1 MVIGLVLHE
10 GHRARFAAAARTLSV
25 PVAWAVYRREDEIR
39 GRVAALL
46 RTEHLD
52 GLLLGQVPFAAARD
66 LLPADLPVA
75 VTRSAALDLALA
87 WARARGNG
95 WPATPVS
102 IDTFDPETV
111 DEVAAA
117 LDLDRD
123 AIAVLPFRPGQPL
136 DEVVEFHR
144 ARLAETGAAYVISVR
159 TGVAAALD
167 GHTAVLSAMA
177 TPGTIR
183 ADLHELALRVRHRHA
198 DGRRFAAAVFRSTDP
213 ASRDR
218 LAGALRDVPEF
229 AEAWIDDRGDE
240 GFVVFAPAAVFA
252 AFTRQWTD
260 LPALG
265 TPLSAGFAIGTS
277 ARRCV
282 ASAQRA
288 ADRAATE
295 VGSTGFLLS
304 DDGLMIGPLGSVT
317 EPPLEY
323 SYRDEGGGLAT
334 LATRA
339 RLSPATMSRL
349 AALERT
355 LDGRSI
361 SPGELARSLGITD
374 PSGRRLIRK
383 LSESQL
389 AVEDGSTQPHRKG
402 RPARL
407 YRLEIV
413 TAGFP
418 ITTGEW
424 RHSPASPSASQSRDE
439 DPAAAPPPGG
449 LADEATMARQRGPGH
464 ARPHRAAPPGTRA
477 GPDPEALGLDDLAKE
492 VQP

>member
-10 GHRARFAAAARTLSV
+10 GHRSRFAAAAGTLSGV
-25 PVAWAVYRREDEIR
+25 PVAWAVYQREDEIR
-39 GRVAALL
+39 DRVVDLL
-46 RTEHLD
+46 STEQLD
-52 GLLLGQVPFAAARD
+52 GLLLGQVPFAAVRD
-66 LLPADLPVA
+66 LLPAGLPVA

-136 DEVVEFHR
+136 DEVVTFHR
-144 ARLAETGAAYVISVR
+144 AHLAETRAAYVISVR

-167 GHTAVLSAMA
+167 GHTAVLSAVA

-198 DGRRFAAAVFRSTDP
+198 DGRRFAAAVFRPTDP
-213 ASRDR
+213 GSRDR
-218 LAGALRDVPEF
+218 LGRALHDVPEF

-240 GFVVFAPAAVFA
+240 GFVVFAAAAVFA
-252 AFTRQWTD
+252 GFTRQWTD
-260 LPALG
+260 LPTLG
-265 TPLSAGFAIGTS
+265 IPLAAGFAIGTS

-288 ADRAATE
+288 ADRAASE
-295 VGSTGFLLS
+295 AGSTGFLLS
-304 DDGLMIGPLGSVT
+304 DDGLLIGPLGSAT

-339 RLSPATMSRL
+339 RLSPVTMSRL

-355 LDGRSI
+355 LDGRAI

-383 LSESQL
+383 LSESRL

-407 YRLEIV
+407 YRLEITTAKLPV
-413 TAGFP
+413 TV
-418 ITTGEW
+418 GEW
-424 RHSPASPSASQSRDE
+424 QHSTAPPAS
-439 DPAAAPPPGG
+439 
-449 LADEATMARQRGPGH
+449 ATLPQQDGRG
-464 ARPHRAAPPGTRA
+464 A
-477 GPDPEALGLDDLAKE
+477 DDLARE
-492 VQP
+492 VRP

>member
-10 GHRARFAAAARTLSV
+10 GHRARFAAAAETLSGV

-39 GRVAALL
+39 DRVAELL
-46 RTEHLD
+46 GAEPVE

-66 LLPADLPVA
+66 LLPAGLPVT

-102 IDTFDPETV
+102 IDTFDAETV

-117 LDLDRD
+117 LGLERD
-123 AIAVLPFRPGQPL
+123 AIAVLPFRAGRPL
-136 DEVVEFHR
+136 DEVVAFHR
-144 ARLAETGAAYVISVR
+144 VQLARSGAAYVISVR

-167 GHTAVLSAMA
+167 GRTAVLSAVA
-177 TPGTIR
+177 TPSTIR
-183 ADLHELALRVRHRHA
+183 ADLHELALRVHHRHA
-198 DGRRFAAAVFRSTDP
+198 DGRRFAAAVFR
-213 ASRDR
+213 AAEAGSRDQLGR
-218 LAGALRDVPEF
+218 ALREVPEF
-229 AEAWIDDRGDE
+229 AEAWIDDRGDD

-265 TPLSAGFAIGTS
+265 PRVSAGFAIGAS

-282 ASAQRA
+282 ATAGRA
-288 ADRAATE
+288 AERAEAE
-295 VGSTGFLLS
+295 EGSTGFLLS
-304 DDGLMIGPLGSVT
+304 DDGVMIGPLGSAT
-317 EPPLEY
+317 KPPLEY
-323 SYRDEGGGLAT
+323 RYRDQGGGLAS

-349 AALERT
+349 AALERS
-355 LDGRSI
+355 LDGRAI

-383 LSESQL
+383 LSESRL

-407 YRLEIV
+407 YRLEIN
-413 TAGFP
+413 T
-418 ITTGEW
+418 
-424 RHSPASPSASQSRDE
+424 
-439 DPAAAPPPGG
+439 AAPS
-449 LADEATMARQRGPGH
+449 
-464 ARPHRAAPPGTRA
+464 
-477 GPDPEALGLDDLAKE
+477 
-492 VQP
+492 